1 MRRIFLDDFND
12 GRETGIELVQLYGE
26 YPGINEIVGH
36 IHYNTHDGPD
46 EFPPC
51 VVPSHLGYS
60 YSFKKSMFIRVYNWD
75 LFRQLTGA
83 KSISELGIYQYEYD
97 PYGLLY
103 FGRNTYPRSQY
114 VQASG
119 TIAVSGDWCGDGMIL
134 ANAFTK
140 MNPYVIA
147 NGKFSK
153 EFESDLFISQIKIS
167 SDTQQGLYSF
177 PLLRVTAVIE

>member
-26 YPGINEIVGH
+26 YPGQEIVTYG
-36 IHYNTHDGPD
+36 IHYNTGDTPTD
-46 EFPPC
+46 YPYC
-51 VVPSHLGYS
+51 VVPNVGIN

-119 TIAVSGDWCGDGMIL
+119 TIAVSGNWCGDGMIL

-153 EFESDLFISQIKIS
+153 EFESDLFISQIKIP